1 MTRSII
7 KDKDAPKMKKN
18 QDQTDSSRSS
28 RSYSQIKARIANRTK
43 DIDMLLRAGSIPCQ
57 ISQILGIHPDIVK
70 RQVAAE
76 ERYQKEKD

>member
-1 MTRSII
+1 
-7 KDKDAPKMKKN
+7 
-18 QDQTDSSRSS
+18 
-28 RSYSQIKARIANRTK
+28 
-43 DIDMLLRAGSIPCQ
+43 MLLRAGSIPCQ